1 MVMVKYKSTDV
12 ILCLALGIILGI
24 TSKYLDTVAVDGSWI
39 TNVLHYLGDL
49 FTRLGIWVWMATL
62 IAAYSRTLRRAAFNT
77 FVFFLGMLMSYYI
90 YSAYL
95 FGFFPTSY
103 FIRWGGIALLSP
115 LLAVI
120 VWKAKDNERLAMI
133 LPALPMGL
141 MLSLSLSI
149 GLFYVDLAHF
159 EEFIMY
165 VFLCVVFYKN
175 PKQMIVSI
183 GLSIIMAIIIC
194 ISPLYFSVL

>member
-62 IAAYSRTLRRAAFNT
+62 IAAYSRTLRRAAINT

-103 FIRWGGIALLSP
+103 FISWGAIALLSP

-133 LPALPMGL
+133 LPALSMGL

>member
-1 MVMVKYKSTDV
+1 MIMVNYKSTDV
-12 ILCLALGIILGI
+12 ILCFVLGIILGL

-49 FTRLGIWVWMATL
+49 FTRLGIWVWIATL
-62 IAAYSRTLRRAAFNT
+62 IAAYSRTLRKAAINT
-77 FVFFLGMLMSYYI
+77 CVFFIGMLLSYYI

-103 FIRWGGIALLSP
+103 FILWGGIALISP
-115 LLAVI
+115 LLAAV
-120 VWKAKDNERLAMI
+120 VWIAKNDERLAMI
-133 LPALPMGL
+133 LPAMPMGL

-149 GLFYVDLAHF
+149 GFFYVDFTHL
-159 EEFIMY
+159 EELIMY

-175 PKQMIVSI
+175 QKQMIVSI
-183 GLSIIMAIIIC
+183 GLSIIIAIIIS
-194 ISPLYFSVL
+194 ISPLYLS

>member
-62 IAAYSRTLRRAAFNT
+62 IAAYSRTLRRAAINT

-103 FIRWGGIALLSP
+103 FIRWGAIALLSP

-120 VWKAKDNERLAMI
+120 VWKANDNERLAMI
-133 LPALPMGL
+133 LPALSMGL

-149 GLFYVDLAHF
+149 GLFYVDLAHL
-159 EEFIMY
+159 EELIMY

>member
-1 MVMVKYKSTDV
+1 MIMVKNKNSDV

-62 IAAYSRTLRRAAFNT
+62 IAAYSRTLRRAAINT

-103 FIRWGGIALLSP
+103 FISWGAIALLSP

-133 LPALPMGL
+133 LPALSMGL

-149 GLFYVDLAHF
+149 GLFYVDLAHL
-159 EEFIMY
+159 EELIMY

-183 GLSIIMAIIIC
+183 GLSIIIAIIIC

>member
-1 MVMVKYKSTDV
+1 MIMVKYKSTDV
-12 ILCLALGIILGI
+12 ILCFVLGIILGL
-24 TSKYLDTVAVDGSWI
+24 TSKYLDTVAVDGSWM
-39 TNVLHYLGDL
+39 TNVLHFLGDL
-49 FTRLGIWVWMATL
+49 FTRLGIWVWIATL
-62 IAAYSRTLRRAAFNT
+62 IAAYSRTLRRAAINT
-77 FVFFLGMLMSYYI
+77 FVFFIGMLLSYYI

-115 LLAVI
+115 LLAAV
-120 VWKAKDNERLAMI
+120 VWKAKNDERLAMI
-133 LPALPMGL
+133 LPAMPMGL

-149 GLFYVDLAHF
+149 GIFYVDFTHL

-175 PKQMIVSI
+175 QKQMIVSI
-183 GLSIIMAIIIC
+183 GLSVIIAFTIS
-194 ISPLYFSVL
+194 ISPLYLS

>member
-1 MVMVKYKSTDV
+1 MIMVKYKSTDV
-12 ILCLALGIILGI
+12 ILCFVLGIILGI

-49 FTRLGIWVWMATL
+49 FTRLGIWVWIATL
-62 IAAYSRTLRRAAFNT
+62 IAAYSRTLRRAAINT
-77 FVFFLGMLMSYYI
+77 FVFFIGMLLSYYI

-115 LLAVI
+115 LLAAV

-141 MLSLSLSI
+141 LLSLSLSI
-149 GLFYVDLAHF
+149 GFFYIDLTHV
-159 EEFIMY
+159 EELIMY

-175 PKQMIVSI
+175 QKQMIVAI
-183 GLSIIMAIIIC
+183 GLSVIIAIIIC
-194 ISPLYFSVL
+194 ISPLYLS

>member
-62 IAAYSRTLRRAAFNT
+62 IAAYSRTLRRAAINT

-103 FIRWGGIALLSP
+103 FISWGAIALLSP

-133 LPALPMGL
+133 LPALSMGL

-175 PKQMIVSI
+175 QKQMIVSI

>member
-1 MVMVKYKSTDV
+1 M
-12 ILCLALGIILGI
+12 
-24 TSKYLDTVAVDGSWI
+24 TSKYLDTVAVDGSWV
-39 TNVLHYLGDL
+39 TNVLHFLGDL
-49 FTRLGIWVWMATL
+49 FTRLGIWVWIATL
-62 IAAYSRTLRRAAFNT
+62 VAAYSKTWRRAAMNT
-77 FVFFLGMLMSYYI
+77 FVFFLGMLLSYYI

-103 FIRWGGIALLSP
+103 FIGWGGIAIISP
-115 LLAVI
+115 LLAAV

-159 EEFIMY
+159 EELIMY

>member
-1 MVMVKYKSTDV
+1 MIMVKKISDL

-24 TSKYLDTVAVDGSWI
+24 TSKYLDTVAVDGGWI

-49 FTRLGIWVWMATL
+49 FTRLGIWVWIATL
-62 IAAYSRTLRRAAFNT
+62 VAAYSRTLRRAAINT
-77 FVFFLGMLMSYYI
+77 FVVFIGMLLSYYI

-115 LLAVI
+115 LLAAV
-120 VWKAKDNERLAMI
+120 VWKAKHSERLAMI

-141 MLSLSLSI
+141 LLSLSLSI
-149 GLFYVDLAHF
+149 GFFYIDLTHI
-159 EEFIMY
+159 EELIMY

-183 GLSIIMAIIIC
+183 GLSIIIAFIIC
-194 ISPLYFSVL
+194 ISPFFIL

>member
-1 MVMVKYKSTDV
+1 MIMVNYKSTDV
-12 ILCLALGIILGI
+12 ILCFVLGIILGL

-49 FTRLGIWVWMATL
+49 FTRLGIWVWIATL
-62 IAAYSRTLRRAAFNT
+62 IAAYSRTLRRAAINT
-77 FVFFLGMLMSYYI
+77 FVFFIGMLLSYYI

-103 FIRWGGIALLSP
+103 FILWGGIALLSP
-115 LLAVI
+115 LLAAV
-120 VWKAKDNERLAMI
+120 VWIAKNDERLAMI
-133 LPALPMGL
+133 LPAMPMGL

-149 GLFYVDLAHF
+149 GFFYVDFTHL
-159 EEFIMY
+159 EELIMY

-175 PKQMIVSI
+175 QKQMIVSI
-183 GLSIIMAIIIC
+183 GLSIIIAIIIS
-194 ISPLYFSVL
+194 ISPLYLS

>member
-1 MVMVKYKSTDV
+1 MVMVKYKSTDA
-12 ILCLALGIILGI
+12 ILCFVLGIILGI
-24 TSKYLDTVAVDGSWI
+24 TSKYLDTVAVDGSWM

-49 FTRLGIWVWMATL
+49 FTRLGIWVWIATL
-62 IAAYSRTLRRAAFNT
+62 VAAYSRTLRRAAINT
-77 FVFFLGMLMSYYI
+77 FVFFIGMLLSYYI

-103 FIRWGGIALLSP
+103 FIRWGGIALVSP
-115 LLAVI
+115 LLAAV

-133 LPALPMGL
+133 LPAFPMGL
-141 MLSLSLSI
+141 ILSLSLSI
-149 GLFYVDLAHF
+149 GFFYVDLTHL
-159 EEFIMY
+159 EELIMY

>member
-1 MVMVKYKSTDV
+1 MIMVKNKNSDV

-49 FTRLGIWVWMATL
+49 FTRLGIWVWIATL
-62 IAAYSRTLRRAAFNT
+62 IAAYSRTLRRAAINT
-77 FVFFLGMLMSYYI
+77 FVFFIGMLLSYYI

-103 FIRWGGIALLSP
+103 FILWGGITLLSP
-115 LLAVI
+115 LLAAV
-120 VWKAKDNERLAMI
+120 VWIAKNDERLAMI
-133 LPALPMGL
+133 LPAMPMGL

-149 GLFYVDLAHF
+149 GFFYVDFTHL
-159 EEFIMY
+159 EELIMY

-175 PKQMIVSI
+175 QKQMIVSI
-183 GLSIIMAIIIC
+183 GLSIIIAIIIS
-194 ISPLYFSVL
+194 ISPLYLS